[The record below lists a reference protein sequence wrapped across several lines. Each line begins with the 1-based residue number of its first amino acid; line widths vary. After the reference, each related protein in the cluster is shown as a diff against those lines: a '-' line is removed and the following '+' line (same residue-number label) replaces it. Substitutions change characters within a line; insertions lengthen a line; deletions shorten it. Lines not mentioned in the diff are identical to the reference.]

1 MIRDLPADADIYAE
15 SSQHALLAF
24 AQITHP
30 RLETPLRVVS
40 DVLDYEWNSV
50 LWTAV
55 PFEFSMVTDDDA
67 APYAQITLQN
77 VDRRI
82 GQTLRSIT
90 ERAVI
95 SIWVLTSADFDLTL
109 DPREPLGTVTPLYQF
124 LNYDLT
130 DVTIDAFQVSGRVSL
145 RDYSQEPYPGIRATE
160 SRFPGLFW

>member
-1 MIRDLPADADIYAE
+1 M
-15 SSQHALLAF
+15 S
-24 AQITHP
+24 HP
-30 RLETPLRVVS
+30 RLDTPLRVVS
-40 DVLDYEWNSV
+40 DVLDYEWNGA

-82 GQTLRSIT
+82 GAALRSIT
-90 ERAVI
+90 ERATI

-109 DPREPLGTVTPLYQF
+109 DPREPFGTVTPLYHF

-130 DVTIDAFQVSGRVSL
+130 DVAIDALQVSGRVSL